1 MPRPKRETL
10 ADRVLAML
18 ATGAKPK
25 AIADTLE
32 TSETYVHVCRSRAR
46 LAERG
51 LRRSRLTRNG
61 LAPALTE
68 EERQQLHLTM
78 GRKAASTRVRR
89 QQILRGQQDR
99 ARQRAQEIQDERTRR
114 QKELDD
120 MIASSIGHRRA
131 HVNRVLEYW
140 KRQRGQDA

>member
-1 MPRPKRETL
+1 MNHTL
-10 ADRVLAML
+10 TEEQVESLVDLA
-18 ATGAKPK
+18 
-25 AIADTLE
+25 
-32 TSETYVHVCRSRAR
+32 
-46 LAERG
+46 
-51 LRRSRLTRNG
+51 RRKGQMR
-61 LAPALTE
+61 E

-120 MIASSIGHRRA
+120 MIASSINRRRQ
-131 HVNRVLEYW
+131 HVNRILQAW
-140 KRQRGQDA
+140 KETA